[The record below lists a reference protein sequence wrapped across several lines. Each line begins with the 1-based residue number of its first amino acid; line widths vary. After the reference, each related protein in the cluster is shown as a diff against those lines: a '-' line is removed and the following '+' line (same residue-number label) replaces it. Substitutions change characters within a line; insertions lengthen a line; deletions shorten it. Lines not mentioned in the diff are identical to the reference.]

1 MQSSVR
7 PSTAAGWAVT
17 VPVMVTL
24 REVTYTADGRDLV
37 GTLALPDGIGR
48 RPGVLV
54 AHEGPGLDD
63 YVRGRAELLAGLGY
77 VAFALDYHGG
87 GKWLADREEMMAR
100 LGELSADPMRTRE
113 LANAGLSVLLDEPR
127 TDPTRV
133 AAVGYCF
140 GGTMAFELARSG
152 ADIVAA
158 VGFHAGLG
166 TVRPED
172 ARNIKGKILA
182 LIGADDPIVP
192 PAQRA
197 AFEEEMRA
205 AEVDWVMHVYGG
217 AEHSFTREG
226 AEAIGLP
233 GIRYHGPTDRRSWRA
248 MLDLFDEMFGPVE
261 G

>member
-1 MQSSVR
+1 
-7 PSTAAGWAVT
+7 
-17 VPVMVTL
+17 MVTL
-24 REVTYTADGRDLV
+24 REVRYTADGRDLV
-37 GTLALPDGIGR
+37 GTLALPDGDDR

-63 YVRGRAELLAGLGY
+63 YVRGRAERLAGLGY

-100 LGELSADPMRTRE
+100 IGELSANPMRTRA
-113 LANAGLSVLLDEPR
+113 LADAGLSILLDEPR

-133 AAVGYCF
+133 AAIGYCF

-152 ADIVAA
+152 ADLVAA

-166 TVRPED
+166 TTRPED
-172 ARNIKGKILA
+172 AANIKGKILA

-205 AEVDWVMHVYGG
+205 GGVDWVMHLYGG

-226 AEAIGLP
+226 AESVGLP
-233 GIRYHGPTDRRSWRA
+233 GIRYHEPTDRRSWRA
-248 MLDLFDEMFGPVE
+248 MLDLFDEVFGPVE
-261 G
+261 P